1 MCYATAQSRKVIQI
15 EKAMNA
21 IAKLPEFMDD
31 NDLARF
37 HINGFGKQYFDGGK
51 RMSEHPFMLI
61 QPQENPKYLT
71 PVMWG
76 FVPRGVPGEKIPE
89 YYTENIKY
97 GSGLNATSEKLFTST
112 HFMDSAQ
119 YRRCVVPVTGFYE
132 PYRVTWMKGADY
144 SIPFFF
150 ERRDRQITKLAGIY
164 EFTKEESTDNVHV
177 TFAILTK
184 KATPLFAKIH
194 HTKKRRPVIL
204 NDEQVEGW
212 LDNSSQR
219 NDLEHI
225 ISTDMPDE
233 SLFAQPISR
242 DLYKTKVDSN
252 REDITTSVHHKEI
265 EIDYENKPSPMDLFN
280 QN

>member
-21 IAKLPEFMDD
+21 IAKLPEFLDD

-37 HINGFGKQYFDGGK
+37 HINGFAKQFMAGGTK
-51 RMSEHPFMLI
+51 VSEHPLMLI
-61 QPQENPKYLT
+61 QPQENPKFLT
-71 PVMWG
+71 PIMWG
-76 FVPRGVPGEKIPE
+76 LIPRWEKGEEAAE
-89 YYTENIKY
+89 YYKKTIGY
-97 GSGLNATSEKLFTST
+97 GSGLNARDDKLFVSQ
-112 HFMDSAQ
+112 MYKDSALH
-119 YRRCVVPVTGFYE
+119 RRCVVPVTGFFE
-132 PYRVTWMKGADY
+132 PYRVKPKKGKEF

-150 ERRDRQITKLAGIY
+150 ERRDKEITKLAGIY
-164 EFTKEESTDNVHV
+164 EFTNDGHV
-177 TFAILTK
+177 TFSIITRE
-184 KATPLFAKIH
+184 ATPLFAKIH

-204 NDEQVEGW
+204 GDEQVEGW
-212 LDNSSQR
+212 LDNSSKR

-252 REDITTSVHHKEI
+252 REDITTPVHHEEI
-265 EIDYENKPSPMDLFN
+265 EIDYENKPIPKDLFN
-280 QN
+280 QE